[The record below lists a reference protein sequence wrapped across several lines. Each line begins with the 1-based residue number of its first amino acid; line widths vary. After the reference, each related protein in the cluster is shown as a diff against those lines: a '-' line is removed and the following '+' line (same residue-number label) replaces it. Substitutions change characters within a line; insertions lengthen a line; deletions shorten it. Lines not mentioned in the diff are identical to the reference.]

1 MSNYTTEVRYICEAK
16 AGLTESK
23 GQNDVNSIIASS
35 MAAIFNFDFP
45 IFNEQYRSVLETK
58 ILKHYYT
65 REIAFESVGLWQ
77 LKLDT
82 RLNEIMPYY
91 NKLYNS
97 ELITFNPLYN
107 TDYTLTHEG
116 ERNDTGHA
124 TDELDSTIT
133 TAGSTESD
141 SSSSSTGWDKFSDT
155 PQGAVSGIDNDTY
168 LTNARKTTDS
178 GTAENDTSYSDT
190 RTQADERENNTIFN
204 SLDEYT
210 NHMVGKMGTESY
222 SELLNK
228 FRETFLNIDMMIIND
243 LSDLFFNL
251 Y

>member
-23 GQNDVNSIIASS
+23 GQNDVNSIIAASLSS
-35 MAAIFNFDFP
+35 IFNFDFP
-45 IFNEQYRSVLETK
+45 IFDEAYRSVLETK

-91 NKLYNS
+91 NQLYNS
-97 ELITFNPLYN
+97 ELLEFNPFHDV
-107 TDYTLTHEG
+107 DYTFTHEG
-116 ERNDTGHA
+116 ERNDTGHS
-124 TDELDSTIT
+124 TDDY
-133 TAGSTESD
+133 D
-141 SSSSSTGWDKFSDT
+141 SSVSSTGTGSSNAWDKFSDT
-155 PQGAVSGIDNDTY
+155 PQGAVTGIQNDTY
-168 LTNARKTTDS
+168 LTNARNATNS
-178 GTAENDTSYSDT
+178 NSYSDSKTQSDDRTNDT
-190 RTQADERENNTIFN
+190 RFN
-204 SLDEYT
+204 SLDEYVNT
-210 NHMVGKMGTESY
+210 MVGKMGTTSY

-228 FRETFLNIDMMIIND
+228 FRDTFLNIDMMVIEE
-243 LSDLFFNL
+243 LQDLFFNL

>member
-1 MSNYTTEVRYICEAK
+1 MSNYTTEVRYICEMK
-16 AGLTESK
+16 AGLLESK
-23 GQNDVNSIIASS
+23 GQTDVNTIIANSLAS
-35 MAAIFNFDFP
+35 IFNFDFP
-45 IFNEQYRSVLETK
+45 IFDGAYRTVLETK

-91 NKLYNS
+91 NQLYRS
-97 ELITFNPLYN
+97 ELLEFNPFYDV
-107 TDYTLTHEG
+107 DYTFEHEG
-116 ERNDTGHA
+116 ERNDTGRA
-124 TDELDSTIT
+124 TDELDSTT
-133 TAGSTESD
+133 TNTGSAN
-141 SSSSSTGWDKFSDT
+141 STNWDKFSDT
-155 PQGAVSGIDNDTY
+155 PQGAVTGIDNDTY
-168 LTNARKTTDS
+168 LTNARKTT
-178 GTAENDTSYSDT
+178 GNNSYTDT
-190 RTQADERENNTIFN
+190 RTQADERENNTSFN

-210 NHMVGKMGTESY
+210 NRVVGKMGTTSY

-228 FRETFLNIDMMIIND
+228 FRDTFLNIDMMIIEE

>member
-23 GQNDVNSIIASS
+23 GQNDVNSIIAASLSS
-35 MAAIFNFDFP
+35 IFNFDFP
-45 IFNEQYRSVLETK
+45 IFDEAYRSVLETK

-91 NKLYNS
+91 NQMYNS
-97 ELITFNPLYN
+97 ELLEFNPFYDV
-107 TDYTLTHEG
+107 DYTFTHEG
-116 ERNDTGHA
+116 ERNDTGHS
-124 TDELDSTIT
+124 TDDYDSTV
-133 TAGSTESD
+133 
-141 SSSSSTGWDKFSDT
+141 SSTGTGSSNAWDKFSDT
-155 PQGAVSGIDNDTY
+155 PQGAVSGIQNDTY
-168 LTNARKTTDS
+168 LTNARNATNS
-178 GTAENDTSYSDT
+178 NSYSDSKSQSDDRTNDT
-190 RTQADERENNTIFN
+190 RFN
-204 SLDEYT
+204 SLDEYVNT
-210 NHMVGKMGTESY
+210 MVGKMGTTSY

-228 FRETFLNIDMMIIND
+228 FRDTFLNIDMMIIEE
-243 LSDLFFNL
+243 LQDLFFNL

>member
-23 GQNDVNSIIASS
+23 GQNDVNSIIAASLSS
-35 MAAIFNFDFP
+35 IFNFDFP
-45 IFNEQYRSVLETK
+45 IFDEAYRSVLETK

-91 NKLYNS
+91 NQLYNS
-97 ELITFNPLYN
+97 ELLEFNPFHDV
-107 TDYTLTHEG
+107 DYTFTHEG
-116 ERNDTGHA
+116 ERNDTGHS
-124 TDELDSTIT
+124 TDDY
-133 TAGSTESD
+133 D
-141 SSSSSTGWDKFSDT
+141 SSVSSTGTGSSNAWDKFSDT
-155 PQGAVSGIDNDTY
+155 PQGAVTGIQNDTY
-168 LTNARKTTDS
+168 LTNARNATNS
-178 GTAENDTSYSDT
+178 NSYSDSKTQSDDRTNDT
-190 RTQADERENNTIFN
+190 RFN
-204 SLDEYT
+204 SLDEYVNT
-210 NHMVGKMGTESY
+210 MVGKMGTTSY

-228 FRETFLNIDMMIIND
+228 FRDTFLNIDMMVIEE
-243 LSDLFFNL
+243 LRDLFFNL

>member
-23 GQNDVNSIIASS
+23 GQNDVNSIIAASLSS
-35 MAAIFNFDFP
+35 IFNFNFP
-45 IFNEQYRSVLETK
+45 IFDEAYRSDLETK

-91 NKLYNS
+91 NQLYNS
-97 ELITFNPLYN
+97 ELLEFNPFHDV
-107 TDYTLTHEG
+107 DYTFTHEG
-116 ERNDTGHA
+116 ERNDTGHS
-124 TDELDSTIT
+124 TDDY
-133 TAGSTESD
+133 D
-141 SSSSSTGWDKFSDT
+141 SSVSSTGTGSSNAWDKFSDT
-155 PQGAVSGIDNDTY
+155 PQGAVSGIQNDTY
-168 LTNARKTTDS
+168 LTNARNATNS
-178 GTAENDTSYSDT
+178 NSYSDSKTQSDDRTNDT
-190 RTQADERENNTIFN
+190 RFN
-204 SLDEYT
+204 SLDEYVNT
-210 NHMVGKMGTESY
+210 MVGKMGTTSY

-228 FRETFLNIDMMIIND
+228 FRDTFLNIDMMIIEE
-243 LSDLFFNL
+243 LQDLFFNL

>member
-1 MSNYTTEVRYICEAK
+1 MSNYTTEVRYICEMK
-16 AGLTESK
+16 AGLLESK
-23 GQNDVNSIIASS
+23 GQTDVNNIIANSLTG
-35 MAAIFNFDFP
+35 IFNFDFP
-45 IFNEQYRSVLETK
+45 IFDNAYRSVLETK

-91 NKLYNS
+91 NQLYAS
-97 ELITFNPLYN
+97 ELLEFNPFYDV
-107 TDYTLTHEG
+107 DYTFEHEG

-124 TDELDSTIT
+124 TDELDSST
-133 TAGSTESD
+133 TNTGSA
-141 SSSSSTGWDKFSDT
+141 STTNWDKYSDT
-155 PQGAVSGIDNDTY
+155 PQGAVTGIDNDTY
-168 LTNARKTTDS
+168 LTNARKTTGSNTYTDS
-178 GTAENDTSYSDT
+178 
-190 RTQADERENNTIFN
+190 RTQADERENNTTFN
-204 SLDEYT
+204 SLDEYI
-210 NHMVGKMGTESY
+210 NKIKGKMGTTSY

-228 FRETFLNIDMMIIND
+228 FRDTFLNIDMMIIEE

>member
-23 GQNDVNSIIASS
+23 GQNDVNSIIAASLSS
-35 MAAIFNFDFP
+35 IFNFNFP
-45 IFNEQYRSVLETK
+45 IFDEAYRSVLETK

-91 NKLYNS
+91 NQLYNS
-97 ELITFNPLYN
+97 ELLEFNPFYDV
-107 TDYTLTHEG
+107 DYTFTHEG
-116 ERNDTGHA
+116 ERNDTGHS
-124 TDELDSTIT
+124 TDDY
-133 TAGSTESD
+133 D
-141 SSSSSTGWDKFSDT
+141 SSVSSTGTGSSNAWDKFSDT
-155 PQGAVSGIDNDTY
+155 PQGAVSGIQNDTY
-168 LTNARKTTDS
+168 LTNARNATNS
-178 GTAENDTSYSDT
+178 NSYSDSKTQSDDRTNDT
-190 RTQADERENNTIFN
+190 RFN
-204 SLDEYT
+204 SLDEYVNT
-210 NHMVGKMGTESY
+210 MVGKMGTTSY

-228 FRETFLNIDMMIIND
+228 FRDTFLNIDMMIIEE
-243 LSDLFFNL
+243 LQDLFFNL